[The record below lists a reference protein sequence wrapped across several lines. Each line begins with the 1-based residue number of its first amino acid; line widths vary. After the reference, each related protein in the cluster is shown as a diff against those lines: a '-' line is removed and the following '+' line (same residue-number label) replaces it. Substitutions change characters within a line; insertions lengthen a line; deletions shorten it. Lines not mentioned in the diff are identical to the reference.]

1 MPFIDEVNKAIEILL
16 RPLVLEKD
24 IKEIL
29 GNDILNLQNETIYLT
44 RNSKI
49 KSSQR
54 NVDVLLLNNIIELDQ
69 SCGKLG
75 QILEAKVNFISE
87 ISLN

>member
-49 KSSQR
+49 KSTQR